1 MQGNT
6 CKVQCAPPPP
16 PPQAAWCRTTLLQ
29 VTDCS
34 PTCVSGASLLWAWPL
49 LQAVK
54 CRTDRRRHTAA
65 GTIRRTSSR
74 SARCINEQAEVNMP
88 ICGCMV
94 PSQSCSRCSIAPVCC
109 LSALFSLCPR
119 DCSDT
124 WSRGWRVCH
133 SVLTAAAARLPS
145 RALRPVPI
153 PRA

>member
-6 CKVQCAPPPP
+6 CKVQCA

-34 PTCVSGASLLWAWPL
+34 PTCVSGASVLWAWPL

-74 SARCINEQAEVNMP
+74 SARCINEQAEVNYANLWLH
-88 ICGCMV
+88 GTFTK
-94 PSQSCSRCSIAPVCC
+94 
-109 LSALFSLCPR
+109 LLALFHSPSL
-119 DCSDT
+119 
-124 WSRGWRVCH
+124 
-133 SVLTAAAARLPS
+133 LPFCFI
-145 RALRPVPI
+145 LLMPT
-153 PRA
+153 